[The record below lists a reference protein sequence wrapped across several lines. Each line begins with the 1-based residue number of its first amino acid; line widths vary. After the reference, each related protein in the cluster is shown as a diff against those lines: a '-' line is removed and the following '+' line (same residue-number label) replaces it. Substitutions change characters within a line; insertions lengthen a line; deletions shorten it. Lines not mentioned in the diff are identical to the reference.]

1 MKKVLLS
8 FLLGFSFVAKS
19 QSFDVVP
26 LGVYGGEAEDN
37 LSSYL
42 VSVSGKNQF
51 LCLDAGTIH
60 SGIKK
65 SIENKIFTVTE
76 SVVLKDYIK
85 GYFLSHGHL
94 DHVSGLIINSPAD
107 SKKNIY
113 VIPFVKNILLNQY
126 FTNEVWANFSDEG
139 AGAIGKYHL
148 NSVEPQKIFEI
159 PETEFKAQFFE
170 LSHTKTHLSSA
181 ILINHQGNY
190 LLYLGD
196 TGADRVE
203 QSKKLENLWENIAP
217 LVKNKSLK
225 AILIEVSF
233 PNSQKENLLFGH
245 LTPNLLNEELSKLAQ
260 LVGKEPLK
268 GLNIVI
274 THRKPTGKNPEII
287 AEELRKNNPFQVNL
301 VFPEQ
306 GVKLSF

>member
-1 MKKVLLS
+1 MKKSIYIFLFIS
-8 FLLGFSFVAKS
+8 FFAKS

-26 LGVYGGEAEDN
+26 LGIYGGEKEEN

-42 VSVSGKNQF
+42 VSATGKNQF
-51 LCLDAGTIH
+51 LCLDAGTINA
-60 SGIKK
+60 GINKA
-65 SIENKIFTVTE
+65 IENKTFNTDENI
-76 SVVLKDYIK
+76 VLKEYIK
-85 GYFLSHGHL
+85 AYFVSHGHL

-113 VIPFVKNILLNQY
+113 AIPFVKNILLNQY

-139 AGAIGKYHL
+139 AGAIGKYHI
-148 NSVEPQKIFEI
+148 NAVEPQKIFEI
-159 PETEFKAQFFE
+159 PETNFKAQFFE
-170 LSHTKTHLSSA
+170 LSHTKTHESSA
-181 ILINHQGNY
+181 ILINHQGQY

-203 QSKKLENLWENIAP
+203 QSNKLENLWKNIAP
-217 LVKNKSLK
+217 LVRNKSLK

-233 PNSQKENLLFGH
+233 PNAQKENLLFGH
-245 LTPNLLNEELSKLAQ
+245 LTPNLLNEELNKLAF
-260 LVGKEPLK
+260 LVGKEHLK
-268 GLNIVI
+268 GFNVVI

-287 AEELRKNNPFQVNL
+287 AEELKANNPFQVNW

>member
-1 MKKVLLS
+1 MKKIAIYLSLFIS
-8 FLLGFSFVAKS
+8 FLLKS

-26 LGVYGGEAEDN
+26 LGIYGGEKEDN

-51 LCLDAGTIH
+51 LCLDAGTIN
-60 SGIKK
+60 SGINKA
-65 SIENKIFTVTE
+65 IENKTFNTDEAT
-76 SVVLKDYIK
+76 VLKDYIK
-85 GYFLSHGHL
+85 AYFVSHGHL

-181 ILINHQGNY
+181 ILIQHQSDY

-260 LVGKEPLK
+260 LVGKEHLK

>member
-1 MKKVLLS
+1 MKKSIYLLLLIS
-8 FLLGFSFVAKS
+8 FFAKS

-26 LGVYGGEAEDN
+26 LGIFGGEKEDN

-51 LCLDAGTIH
+51 LCLDAGTIN
-60 SGIKK
+60 SGINKA
-65 SIENKIFTVTE
+65 IENKTFNTDEATI
-76 SVVLKDYIK
+76 LKEYIK
-85 GYFLSHGHL
+85 AYFISHGHL
-94 DHVSGLIINSPAD
+94 DHLSGLIINSPAD
-107 SKKNIY
+107 SNKKIY
-113 VIPFVKNILLNQY
+113 AIPFVKNILLNQY
-126 FTNEVWANFSDEG
+126 LTNEVWANFSDEG
-139 AGAIGKYHL
+139 AGAIGKYHIKA
-148 NSVEPQKIFEI
+148 VEPLKTIEI
-159 PETEFKAQFFE
+159 PETNFKAQFFE

-181 ILINHQGNY
+181 ILINHQGQY

-203 QSKKLENLWENIAP
+203 QSKNLETLWKNIAP
-217 LVKNKSLK
+217 LIRNKSLK

-233 PNSQKENLLFGH
+233 PNAQKENLLFGH
-245 LTPNLLNEELSKLAQ
+245 LTPNLLNEELNKLAHFT
-260 LVGKEPLK
+260 GKEHLK
-268 GLNIVI
+268 NLNVVI

-287 AEELRKNNPFQVNL
+287 ADELKSNNPFQVNW

>member
-1 MKKVLLS
+1 MKKYIV
-8 FLLGFSFVAKS
+8 FAIVFFSLMMES
-19 QSFDVVP
+19 QTFDIVP
-26 LGVYGGEAEDN
+26 LGIYGGEEEDN

-42 VSVSGKNQF
+42 ISKHNANQF
-51 LCLDAGTIH
+51 LALDAGTINA
-60 SGIKK
+60 GIKK
-65 SIENKIFTVTE
+65 SIEKGTFSV
-76 SVVLKDYIK
+76 SRDVVLKDYIK
-85 GYFLSHGHL
+85 AYFVSHGHL
-94 DHVSGLIINSPAD
+94 DHVSGLIINSPVD

-181 ILINHQGNY
+181 ILINHQSNY

-260 LVGKEPLK
+260 LVGKEHLK

-274 THRKPTGKNPEII
+274 THRKPTGKKPEII